1 MTWRHVTQGACKTW
15 PRWRVGRA
23 GHVPKSTARARACA
37 GYFGSA
43 SGRTRRSVSASGVLF

>member
-23 GHVPKSTARARACA
+23 GHVPKRARACA

-43 SGRTRRSVSASGVLF
+43 SGRTRRSVSAAGALS